1 MFLIEEV
8 NRNVY
13 DQRYVEHA
21 IYRQCA
27 SVTVIRR
34 TYRHL
39 VERAH
44 LQDGKLIMYVIHAFS
59 LSYSLLIYFTVIC
72 FSPTAAM
79 LLCLDVNISI
89 V

>member
-1 MFLIEEV
+1 MFSILCDRIDEIYKSLTCDFRAVIMFLIEEV

-44 LQDGKLIMYVIHAFS
+44 LQDGKLIMYVIHASS
-59 LSYSLLIYFTVIC
+59 LS
-72 FSPTAAM
+72 
-79 LLCLDVNISI
+79 
-89 V
+89 